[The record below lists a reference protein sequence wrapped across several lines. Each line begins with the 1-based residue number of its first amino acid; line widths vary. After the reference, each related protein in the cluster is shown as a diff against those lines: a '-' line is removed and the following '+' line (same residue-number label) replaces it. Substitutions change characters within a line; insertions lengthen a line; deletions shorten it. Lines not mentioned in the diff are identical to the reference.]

1 MKLRKVSINNYLSLK
16 DVTLSFGD
24 MTILVGKNGS
34 GKTNILEA
42 LYRFFSDFNAV
53 GATSSGLTEY
63 YWFNKDTTNPIRIS
77 VELEL
82 DEEDF
87 KKIFYF
93 LPNTL
98 HNSLKT
104 LYGEKIFMLSISR
117 QIDPHQYMWRTEYL
131 RWGDIHLVKNDSPI
145 NLDEFLRNLFPEAVT
160 KDFVLYLFT
169 PHEMAGDRLLV
180 DISKKV
186 AYFPNVLVDLLAR
199 IGLIKISKDTI
210 GQNYKDWCEQQG
222 IKLTGRPP
230 IIEET
235 PFLLRIEPPDL
246 IVTNLLSSITNNIR
260 GKFRFIPATR
270 DEKYVA
276 GTRNPIVDSS
286 LLSTQSKLSVS
297 MIREEELKWSTFRN
311 WVERF
316 LERRVEPNP
325 TELVVTENSLRI
337 PVRFLGGGE
346 QEIFALMC
354 HFLDK
359 GFIYGIEEPENHLH
373 PEYLKKFFKFFK
385 EISKERQL
393 ILTTH
398 TPLLVDK
405 TNIENNW
412 LVKREKGET
421 KVQQLKDREE
431 LKQVLLELGLV
442 PSDIYFKDFILF
454 VEGDTEKEVIPILAE
469 KLRFEDMIDRIFINP
484 IGGEGKL
491 EYHFR
496 IWLGILNIL
505 PIEYLVL
512 LDKHSEMHV
521 VEVIKKLNLD
531 SSRFY
536 IFEKGSIED
545 YYPVEL
551 VMKALRDLF
560 GIEIKEDEIDLG
572 IPMDKAIERILDK
585 YSKKRRGWKVDIGKY
600 VASQMTEEQI
610 PKEIKEILE
619 RIKKQLSS

>member
-1 MKLRKVSINNYLSLK
+1 MKLRKVTINNYLSLK
-16 DVTLSFGD
+16 DVTLTFGD

-42 LYRFFSDFNAV
+42 LYRFFADFNAI
-53 GATSSGLTEY
+53 GGTSSGLTEY

-93 LPNTL
+93 LPDAL
-98 HNSLKT
+98 RDFLKA
-104 LYGEKIFMLSISR
+104 LYDEKALLLSISR
-117 QIDPHQYMWRTEYL
+117 QIIPHQYIWRTEYL
-131 RWGDIHLVKNDSPI
+131 KWGDIYLVKNDSPI
-145 NLDEFLRNLFPEAVT
+145 NLDELLRSLIPEMVT
-160 KDFVLYLFT
+160 EDFVLHLFT
-169 PHEMAGDRLLV
+169 PHEMVGDRLLV
-180 DISKKV
+180 DTSKKV
-186 AYFPNVLVDLLAR
+186 AYFPNKQIDRLAT
-199 IGLIKISKDTI
+199 IGIIKISKDTI
-210 GQNYKDWCEQQG
+210 GQNYRNWCTQQG
-222 IKLTGRPP
+222 IKLIERPP
-230 IIEET
+230 TGEEV
-235 PFLLRIEPPDL
+235 PFLLSLEPEYL
-246 IVTNLLSSITNNIR
+246 VSNLLASIANNIR

-276 GTRNPIVDSS
+276 GMRNPIVDSS

-297 MIREEELKWSTFRN
+297 MIREDELKWSTFRN

-325 TELVVTENSLRI
+325 TELLVTENGLRV

-346 QEIFALMC
+346 QEVFALMW

-359 GFIYGIEEPENHLH
+359 GFIYGIEEPENHFH
-373 PEYLKKFFKFFK
+373 PEYLKKLFKFFK
-385 EISKERQL
+385 EISKERQI

-431 LKQVLLELGLV
+431 LKLVLLELGLV
-442 PSDIYFKDFILF
+442 PSDIYFKDFVLF

-469 KLRFEDMIDRIFINP
+469 KLGFEDIIDRIFINP

-551 VMKALRDLF
+551 VMKALKDLF
-560 GIEIKEDEIDLG
+560 GIEIKEEKINLG
-572 IPMDKAIERILDK
+572 IPMDKTIEHILDK

-600 VASQMTEEQI
+600 VASQMAEEQI
-610 PKEIKEILE
+610 PKEVKEILG
-619 RIKKQLSS
+619 RIKKQISS

>member
-1 MKLRKVSINNYLSLK
+1 MKLRKVTINNYLSLK
-16 DVTLSFGD
+16 DVTLTFGD

-42 LYRFFSDFNAV
+42 LYRFFADFNAI
-53 GATSSGLTEY
+53 GGTSSGLTEY

-87 KKIFYF
+87 KKIFYSLPDALRDF
-93 LPNTL
+93 L
-98 HNSLKT
+98 KA
-104 LYGEKIFMLSISR
+104 LYGEKALLLSISR
-117 QIDPHQYMWRTEYL
+117 QIIPHQYIWRTEYL
-131 RWGDIHLVKNDSPI
+131 KWGDIYLVKNDSPI
-145 NLDEFLRNLFPEAVT
+145 NLDELLRSLIPEMVT
-160 KDFVLYLFT
+160 EDFVLHLFT

-180 DISKKV
+180 DTSKKV
-186 AYFPNVLVDLLAR
+186 AYFPNKQIDRLAT
-199 IGLIKISKDTI
+199 IGIIKISKGTI
-210 GQNYKDWCEQQG
+210 GQNYRNWCTQQG
-222 IKLTGRPP
+222 IKLIERPP
-230 IIEET
+230 TGEEV
-235 PFLLRIEPPDL
+235 PFLLSLEPEIL
-246 IVTNLLSSITNNIR
+246 INNLLVSIANNIR

-297 MIREEELKWSTFRN
+297 MIREDELKWSTFRN

-325 TELVVTENSLRI
+325 TELLVTENGLRI

-346 QEIFALMC
+346 QEVFALMW

-373 PEYLKKFFKFFK
+373 PEYLKKLFKFFK
-385 EISKERQL
+385 EISKERQI

-398 TPLLVDK
+398 TRLLVDK

-431 LKQVLLELGLV
+431 LKLVLLELGLV
-442 PSDIYFKDFILF
+442 PYDFYFKDFVLF

-469 KLRFEDMIDRIFINP
+469 KLGLEDIIDRVIINP
-484 IGGEGKL
+484 IGGGGKL
-491 EYHFR
+491 ESHFR

-536 IFEKGSIED
+536 IFDKGSIED
-545 YYPVEL
+545 YYPAEL
-551 VMKALRDLF
+551 VVKALKDLF
-560 GIEIKEDEIDLG
+560 GIEIKEEEINLG
-572 IPMDKAIERILDK
+572 IPMDKAIEYILDK
-585 YSKKRRGWKVDIGKY
+585 YSKKRGGWKVDIGKY
-600 VASQMTEEQI
+600 VASQMAEEQI
-610 PKEIKEILE
+610 PKEVKEILG
-619 RIKKQLSS
+619 RIKKQIGS

>member
-1 MKLRKVSINNYLSLK
+1 
-16 DVTLSFGD
+16 
-24 MTILVGKNGS
+24 
-34 GKTNILEA
+34 
-42 LYRFFSDFNAV
+42 
-53 GATSSGLTEY
+53 
-63 YWFNKDTTNPIRIS
+63 
-77 VELEL
+77 
-82 DEEDF
+82 
-87 KKIFYF
+87 
-93 LPNTL
+93 
-98 HNSLKT
+98 
-104 LYGEKIFMLSISR
+104 
-117 QIDPHQYMWRTEYL
+117 
-131 RWGDIHLVKNDSPI
+131 
-145 NLDEFLRNLFPEAVT
+145 
-160 KDFVLYLFT
+160 
-169 PHEMAGDRLLV
+169 MAGDRLLV

-235 PFLLRIEPPDL
+235 PFFLRIEPPDL
-246 IVTNLLSSITNNIR
+246 IVTNLLSSIANNIR

-270 DEKYVA
+270 DEKYVV

-297 MIREEELKWSTFRN
+297 MIREDELKWSTFRN

-325 TELVVTENSLRI
+325 TELLVTENGLRV

-346 QEIFALMC
+346 QEVFALMW

-373 PEYLKKFFKFFK
+373 PEYLKKLFKFFK
-385 EISKERQL
+385 EISKERQI

-421 KVQQLKDREE
+421 KIQQLKDREE
-431 LKQVLLELGLV
+431 LKLVLLELGLV
-442 PSDIYFKDFILF
+442 PSDIYFKDFVLF

-469 KLRFEDMIDRIFINP
+469 KLGFEDIIDRIFINP

-531 SSRFY
+531 SNKFY
-536 IFEKGSIED
+536 IFDKGSIED

-560 GIEIKEDEIDLG
+560 GIEIKEDEINLG
-572 IPMDKAIERILDK
+572 IPMDKAIEHILDK
-585 YSKKRRGWKVDIGKY
+585 YSKK
-600 VASQMTEEQI
+600 
-610 PKEIKEILE
+610 
-619 RIKKQLSS
+619 KKMES